1 MPVTTKHTRVTKKKK
16 ISATIDNSVSNYEK
30 HPFFVKKAKAAK
42 EILDDV
48 GLPKKPSKNK

>member
-16 ISATIDNSVSNYEK
+16 ISATVDNSVGNYEK

-42 EILDDV
+42 AILDEA
-48 GLPKKPSKNK
+48 GLPKKSSKK